1 MLFALFR
8 APSFFDSIASEIG
21 NRYPTGPHYYYAAA
35 AHFLNINLLLLCYSN
50 SELVTINCLTV
61 KHCIINYASLAPS
74 PVDLAKGG
82 R

>member
-61 KHCIINYASLAPS
+61 KHCIINHASLAPS